1 MAVDDGVAF
10 LAFAVFVDHAV
21 NVRHPAINAVEVPG
35 SSEIDRIYD
44 GDLVLEMI
52 LVDHADPLNKVRLR
66 AQVGDQ
72 LFLFDSPKRQN
83 GRTVETSVLKSGF
96 DRDGV
101 DDESVSFPVA
111 D

>member
-1 MAVDDGVAF
+1 MPVDDKVAF

-21 NVRHPAINAVEVPG
+21 NVRHPGMNAVQVPG
-35 SSEIDRIYD
+35 SSEIDSIYD
-44 GDLVLEMI
+44 GDPILEMI
-52 LVDHADPLNKVRLR
+52 LVDHADPPNRVRLR

-72 LFLFDSPKRQN
+72 FFVFDSPKRQD
-83 GRTVETSVLKSGF
+83 GRTVKTSVLKSGF